1 MSDFD
6 SSVCNC
12 SNSVST
18 SLLSHSMLFVLNV
31 FLHVTILFG
40 FLYILYVYIIKDI
53 SSNAFK
59 SEIGHIIDSSI
70 KPNIPLIDLQKYKKD
85 YDYKISLLNNLNNKF
100 GLSIDTN
107 VLLQENNI
115 DISAIS
121 KIIDSISSHTL
132 LDSYI
137 QEYSKP
143 HYVTSLNNE
152 SLLDNGLYVFI
163 IFSAIAILMIATVKI
178 SCGLCTNVTKLI
190 IENLLTFTLVGTVEY
205 WFFMTYASKFIPAPP
220 SLLVRT
226 AIDTVKTLLIT

>member
-18 SLLSHSMLFVLNV
+18 SLLSHSMIFVLNA
-31 FLHVTILFG
+31 FIHVTILFI
-40 FLYILYVYIIKDI
+40 FLYVLYVFIINKI
-53 SSNAFK
+53 SSDAFK

-70 KPNIPLIDLQKYKKD
+70 KPNIPLIDLKKYKND
-85 YDYKISLLNNLNNKF
+85 YNYKISLLNNLNNKF
-100 GLSIDTN
+100 GLSIDTS
-107 VLLQENNI
+107 VLLQEKNI

-121 KIIDSISSHTL
+121 KIIDSVSNNTL

-152 SLLDNGLYVFI
+152 SLLDNGLYVII
-163 IFSAIAILMIATVKI
+163 IFTAIAILMIATVKI
-178 SCGLCTNVTKLI
+178 SCGSCVNITKLI
-190 IENLLTFTLVGTVEY
+190 IENVLTFAFVGCIEY
-205 WFFMTYASKFIPAPP
+205 WFFMTYAAKFIPAPP
-220 SLLVRT
+220 SLLMRT
-226 AIDTVKTLLIT
+226 AIDTIKTLLVT

>member
-143 HYVTSLNNE
+143 HYVTSLNNT

-163 IFSAIAILMIATVKI
+163 IFSVIAILMIATVKI

-190 IENLLTFTLVGTVEY
+190 IENVLTFSLVGTVEY

-226 AIDTVKTLLIT
+226 AIDTIKTLLVT